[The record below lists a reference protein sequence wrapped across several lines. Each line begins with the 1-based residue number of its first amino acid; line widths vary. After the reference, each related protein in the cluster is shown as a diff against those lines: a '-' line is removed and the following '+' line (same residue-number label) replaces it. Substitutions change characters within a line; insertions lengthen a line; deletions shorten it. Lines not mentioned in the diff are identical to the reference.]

1 MAFTIRRT
9 DEIAAVLLLGLAAG
23 VFFATRDYPGAL
35 AGTPGPGF
43 FPRAIAAAI
52 AALALVQLATG
63 VLADGSTEAR
73 ISAAAARRIG
83 VPVAFLVTYVL
94 VLPLLGF
101 FLTTTVFLAAFMY
114 YSGARDLRVSVP
126 LAVVVSIVLQNVFV
140 GFLHVPLPAGE
151 VPIRELFSL
160 SLAATGVVAA

>member
-1 MAFTIRRT
+1 MALTIRRT

-23 VFFATRDYPGAL
+23 VFIATRGYPGAL

-43 FPRAIAAAI
+43 FPRAIAVALAAM
-52 AALALVQLATG
+52 ALVQLATG
-63 VLADGSTEAR
+63 VLDESGESR
-73 ISAAAARRIG
+73 ISAEDVRRIG
-83 VPVAFLVTYVL
+83 VPVAFLIAYVL

-101 FLTTTVFLAAFMY
+101 FLTTTVFLAALMY

-160 SLAATGVVAA
+160 SLAATGVVPA

>member
-9 DEIAAVLLLGLAAG
+9 DEIAALLLLSLAAG
-23 VFFATRDYPGAL
+23 VFLATRGYPGAL
-35 AGTPGPGF
+35 AGTPGPAF
-43 FPRAIAAAI
+43 FPRVIAAAL
-52 AALALVQLATG
+52 AALAVVQFGTALF
-63 VLADGSTEAR
+63 ADESGGPR
-73 ISAAAARRIG
+73 VSAAAARRIG
-83 VPVAFLVTYVL
+83 VPTAFLVAYVL

-101 FLTTTVFLAAFMY
+101 FLTTSVFLAALMY
-114 YSGARDLRVSVP
+114 YSGARDLRVSIP

-160 SLAATGVVAA
+160 AVSGGMPA